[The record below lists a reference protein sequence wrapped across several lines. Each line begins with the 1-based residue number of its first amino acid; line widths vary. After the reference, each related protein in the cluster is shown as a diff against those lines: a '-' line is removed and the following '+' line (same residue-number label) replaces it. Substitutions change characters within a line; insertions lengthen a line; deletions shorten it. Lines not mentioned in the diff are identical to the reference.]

1 MENWDTFVQLDV
13 YPLLYLYLFINY
25 LLVCLQVKFLVLDIQ
40 LRALL

>member
-1 MENWDTFVQLDV
+1 MENWDIFVQLDV
-13 YPLLYLYLFINY
+13 YPLLYLYLFVNY